1 MSEKKTSRAGFFANL
16 RISTKIFTGFAI
28 VLVLMA
34 TLGIVSFLSSKQGSE
49 NLATYSAQ
57 GEIVELTG
65 SAQSEIVRARLAV
78 TSFMN
83 SGASADVEA
92 FREANQGAIEDFEA
106 AQKLMQTQENQA
118 TVEQILSNQRS
129 YSDLFEYLVSL
140 RKQREGIIA
149 ATLNALGAQA
159 RASITELQ
167 EAEVAGE
174 NLRNIGIIAGV
185 NNDFQMLRT
194 VAARYLQGEN
204 TADRDEVLELLPDL
218 RERLG
223 QLAETTL
230 VPDQPQKINATIA
243 MLESYE
249 RGFGR
254 LADTLDSLNE
264 QAAEMTELGQETLA
278 LATDIQTVARGEQ
291 TQVAEAAETQST
303 LAEQLALGLTAGAV
317 VLGLIVAWLIARVIT
332 RPVKAMTGTMDSLAD
347 GDLSVEIPAVGQKDE
362 IGQMAESVQVFKDNL
377 VRTREM
383 EAEAEAQ
390 KHKAEEEKKQ
400 AMNDMANRFEET
412 VGQMVQA
419 IGSMAN
425 ELEAAA
431 QTMTSSAE
439 ETNSQAT
446 SVAASAT
453 QASTNVQTVA
463 SSAEEMSASIK
474 EINQQVSTSSK
485 TADSAVED
493 ADRTSE
499 TVNVLAGSAD
509 KIGDVVKLIQDIAEQ
524 TNLLALNATIEAARA
539 GEAGKGFAVVASEVK
554 NLANQTAKAT
564 EDISQQISEMQGV
577 TSETVEAIQKISQRI
592 RESQEIAGSIAAAME
607 EQDAATD
614 EISRN
619 VQQAAEGTNEVSS
632 AIEQV
637 SQAASEGGS
646 AAEQVLSSARQL
658 GETAGQLQKGVD
670 DFLKNVRAA

>member
-1 MSEKKTSRAGFFANL
+1 MNEKKTSRAGFFSNL
-16 RISTKIFTGFAI
+16 KISTKIFTGFAI
-28 VLVLMA
+28 ILVLMA
-34 TLGIVSFLSSKQGSE
+34 ALGIVSFVSSKQGSE
-49 NLATYSAQ
+49 NLAEYSAQ
-57 GEIVELTG
+57 GEIVELAA
-65 SAQSEIVRARLAV
+65 SAQSEIIRARLAV

-83 SGASADVEA
+83 TGANADVEA
-92 FREANQGAIEDFEA
+92 FRKANQNAIEHFEA
-106 AQKLMQTQENQA
+106 AQGLMQAQGNQDSI
-118 TVEQILSNQRS
+118 EQILSNQRS

-167 EAEVAGE
+167 EAEIAGQD
-174 NLRNIGIIAGV
+174 LGDIGIIAGV
-185 NNDFQMLRT
+185 NNDYQMLRT
-194 VAARYLQGEN
+194 VAARYLQGEDA
-204 TADRDEVLELLPDL
+204 ADRDEVLELLPDL

-223 QLAETTL
+223 QLAESTL
-230 VPDQPQKINATIA
+230 VPDQPQKIKATIA
-243 MLESYE
+243 MLQSYE
-249 RGFGR
+249 RGFAR
-254 LADTLDSLNE
+254 LAETLDSLNE
-264 QAAEMTELGQETLA
+264 QEAEITELGQKTLG
-278 LATDIQTVARGEQ
+278 LASDIRYISSEKQS
-291 TQVAEAAETQST
+291 QVAEAAEAQST
-303 LAEQLALGLTAGAV
+303 LAEQLSLALTAGAV
-317 VLGLIVAWLIARVIT
+317 ALGLLVAWLIAHAIT

-347 GDLSVEIPAVGQKDE
+347 GDLSIDIPAVGQKDE
-362 IGQMAESVQVFKDNL
+362 IGQMAEAVQVFKDNL

-383 EAEAEAQ
+383 ESEAEAQ
-390 KHKAEEEKKQ
+390 KQKAEEEKKQ
-400 AMNDMANRFEET
+400 AMNAMATRFEET

-439 ETNSQAT
+439 ETNAQAT

-463 SSAEEMSASIK
+463 SSAEEMAASIK
-474 EINQQVSTSSK
+474 EISQQVSTSSK

-564 EDISQQISEMQGV
+564 EEISQQISEMQGV
-577 TSETVEAIQKISQRI
+577 TSETVEAIGKISSRI
-592 RESQEIAGSIAAAME
+592 RESQEIASSIAAAME

-619 VQQAAEGTNEVSS
+619 VQQAAEGTNEVSGS
-632 AIEQV
+632 IEQV
-637 SQAASEGGS
+637 SQAAAEGGS

-658 GETAGQLQKGVD
+658 GETASELQKGVD